1 MRKAPARRVLRT
13 VMFTD
18 IVGSTQLAAELGD
31 RRWRR
36 TVASHNT
43 AIRRELKRNHG
54 QEIDTAGD
62 GFFAIFE
69 NPTDAVRCAAAAIA
83 AVHGLGLRIRAG
95 IHTGEVEPAGAKV
108 GGIAVHIGARLLA
121 LAGMEEVLVSSTV
134 RDLVAGSGHDFENR
148 GMHELR
154 GVPGEWHVYA
164 LVLPQIDKSIAVEA
178 AEDDDERRAAANR
191 RQRALV
197 GGLVG
202 VIALL
207 VIGIGVAFIVATQ
220 EAPPPSGPNTVL
232 AYDPGRAQPVRG
244 WGVGAG
250 PSAMALADGVLWV
263 TSSGSG
269 TITRI
274 DLASGRTSSIG
285 QGGAHPS
292 AVLVDAGKAFIA
304 DRYANQL
311 SFLIARD
318 GALLDRFDQHVS
330 GLASS
335 PTGVWA
341 ANDLADRLVLVDPV
355 SGPTSDWIAFPAS
368 AGPTALAVAAD
379 SLWAAAPRVPGV
391 QHVDTVLRTVTP
403 AATELSGVDSIGA
416 AGGDL
421 WLSSSSGDN
430 AARVDSASGHVEVR
444 VPVCDT
450 PIGIAVTPSG
460 AWVACSTSHELW
472 RVDRTGSVTDRIHLD
487 GIPAALVVD
496 GERAWVALRGD

>member
-1 MRKAPARRVLRT
+1 MRKPPARRVLRT

-36 TVASHNT
+36 TVAAHNE

-54 QEIDTAGD
+54 QEVDTAGD

-69 NPTDAVRCAAAAIA
+69 NPTDAVTCAASAVA

-121 LAGMEEVLVSSTV
+121 MAGTEEVLVSSTV
-134 RDLVAGSGHDFENR
+134 RDLVAGSGHEFEDR
-148 GMHELR
+148 GNHELR

-164 LVLPQIDKSIAVEA
+164 LVLPQLDHALA
-178 AEDDDERRAAANR
+178 GAGADDDEARLAAANR
-191 RQRALV
+191 RQRTVV

-207 VIGIGVAFIVATQ
+207 VLGIGAAFIVAAQ
-220 EAPPPSGPNTVL
+220 AQPPPSGPNTVL
-232 AYDPGRAQPVRG
+232 AYDPGKAQPARG
-244 WGVGAG
+244 WHVGAG
-250 PSAMALADGVLWV
+250 PSAMTLADGVLWI
-263 TSSGSG
+263 TSTGSG

-274 DLASGRTSSIG
+274 DLAAGQTTSIG

-292 AVLVDAGKAFIA
+292 AVLVDAGKAFVA

-311 SFLIARD
+311 TVLAARD
-318 GALLDRFDQHVS
+318 GSLLDRFDQHAS

-335 PTGVWA
+335 PAGVWA
-341 ANDLADRLVLVDPV
+341 ADDLADRLVLLDPV
-355 SGPTSDWIAFPAS
+355 SGPTSNWITFTPPA
-368 AGPTALAVAAD
+368 APTALAVAAD
-379 SLWAAAPRVPGV
+379 ILWAAAPRAPGI
-391 QHVDTVLRTVTP
+391 QRVDTSQRTVAP
-403 AATELSGVDSIGA
+403 VATELSGVDGVGA
-416 AGGDL
+416 AGNDL
-421 WLSSSSGDN
+421 WLASSAGDSV
-430 AARVDSASGHVEVR
+430 ARVDGSNGNVEVR

-450 PIGIAVTPSG
+450 PIALAGTPTG
-460 AWVACSTSHELW
+460 AWVACATSNELW
-472 RVDRTGSVTDRIHLD
+472 RIDRTGGVTDRVQLD
-487 GIPAALVVD
+487 GVPAALVAD
-496 GERAWVALRGD
+496 GERVWVALRAD